1 MTAGG
6 WGGGHKDTRP
16 QRQSP
21 PLTTTSR
28 LPVSDSHFWGFH
40 VTSHG
45 LCVPGLAPS
54 LSTTRRAPAFL
65 PAPQHSAPAG
75 AECHAA
81 TAQVRTAALCTCSR
95 IRAARAAQL
104 RAAQGRRRICA
115 QAPPQGACALVSL
128 RLEENQPDSEPE
140 SVPMEARSKAISVAE
155 RAHRQGH
162 PMPGLLRTGDKRPD
176 SARPWPLACPPG
188 EERPRAVGRRSWKGI
203 EESGRKAPSAVCSC
217 CVSNSD

>member
-1 MTAGG
+1 MEGINSDGG
-6 WGGGHKDTRP
+6 GAGGHKDTRP

-21 PLTTTSR
+21 PRPPLTTTSR
-28 LPVSDSHFWGFH
+28 LPVSDSRFWGFH

-81 TAQVRTAALCTCSR
+81 AAQVRTAALCTCSR

-115 QAPPQGACALVSL
+115 PAPAG
-128 RLEENQPDSEPE
+128 
-140 SVPMEARSKAISVAE
+140 
-155 RAHRQGH
+155 
-162 PMPGLLRTGDKRPD
+162 
-176 SARPWPLACPPG
+176 
-188 EERPRAVGRRSWKGI
+188 
-203 EESGRKAPSAVCSC
+203 VCSRF
-217 CVSNSD
+217 SSPGREPA